1 MIVLSKEK
9 NQLAI
14 ELEAVNSTSKAKET
28 EKDLEMAE
36 MTREL
41 SRSARQLEEKKA
53 DSVRLLQ
60 SLKE

>member
-1 MIVLSKEK
+1 
-9 NQLAI
+9 
-14 ELEAVNSTSKAKET
+14 VNSTSKAKET